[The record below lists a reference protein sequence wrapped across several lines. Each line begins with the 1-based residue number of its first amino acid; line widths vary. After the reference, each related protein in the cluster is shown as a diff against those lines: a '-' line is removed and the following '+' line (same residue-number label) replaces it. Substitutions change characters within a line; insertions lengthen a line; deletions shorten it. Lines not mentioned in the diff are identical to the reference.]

1 MAIVLTATDTLVTN
15 VENRQFG
22 INNFGTDNKY
32 PNNTVVLADNSPALK
47 RALSVYC
54 DFVFG
59 QGINADNPTFWKR
72 KINANGLRVDQLLRR
87 IVYEF
92 GRHKG
97 FAVQVV
103 YNAAFEKV
111 AYIPLPFECFRLVKP
126 DDFGVIKKVKYYKDW
141 SSARIVK
148 DDILELDV
156 YNPDPEVIAKQV
168 ENAGGWNYWHGQIFY
183 YGDNGEVKY
192 PHNYFHAALE
202 DVVTDIKAKNGRN
215 ANVSTNFMASHAIQL
230 PFTFKEYANET
241 NQTEQQV
248 KDYFKA
254 IFTNFQS
261 ADNAAKLILI
271 DNGLKDKDGNMIP
284 WKFDKLELQNYD
296 GIFEKTENTV
306 NDTIRSQYRVP
317 EILLDAVSTGF
328 STEIME
334 SAYNFY
340 NNITSGDRQIM
351 EETMMELFSNYYR
364 PEILPQSYQ
373 ITKLSYI

>member
-15 VENRQFG
+15 VENKTYG

-32 PNNTVVLADNSPALK
+32 PNNTVVLADNSAALK
-47 RALSVYC
+47 RVMSVYC

-59 QGINADNPTFWKR
+59 QGINADNKNFWKR

-87 IVYEF
+87 MITEY
-92 GRHKG
+92 GKHKG
-97 FAVQVV
+97 FAIQVV
-103 YNAAFEKV
+103 YNAAYEKE
-111 AYIPLPFECFRLVKP
+111 AFIPLPFECFRLAKP
-126 DDFGVIKKVKYYKDW
+126 DDMGVIKKVKYYKDW
-141 SSARIVK
+141 SGRIYK
-148 DDILELDV
+148 DQIIELDV
-156 YNPDPEVIAKQV
+156 YNPDPEVIEKQAM
-168 ENAGGWNYWHGQIFY
+168 NAGGWEKWHGQIFY

-192 PHNYFHAALE
+192 PHNFFHAALE

-230 PFTFKEYANET
+230 PFTFEDYANET
-241 NQTEQQV
+241 NQTPEQV
-248 KDYFKA
+248 ETYFKD
-254 IFTNFQS
+254 IFTKFQS

-271 DNGLKDKDGNMIP
+271 DNGLKDRDGKMIP
-284 WKFDKLELQNYD
+284 WTFDKLELQNYD
-296 GIFEKTENTV
+296 GIFEKTELTV
-306 NDTIRSQYRVP
+306 ADNIRGQYRTP
-317 EILLDAVSTGF
+317 EILINTVPTGF

-364 PEILPQSYQ
+364 PEILPQTYE